1 MGQTMIPP
9 DAVTLKLELS
19 GTQFFSGWLAW
30 DDASVSLDAQVIT
43 KYNYAGG
50 QRVAVR
56 KGNELS
62 YLLGDHLALTG
73 CCSRYNS
80 GALPTKYTYT
90 GQYSNMSDFGLMY
103 YNARWYD
110 PALGRF
116 TSADTL
122 IPEPGNPQSW
132 DRYAYV
138 RNNPLRYTDPSGHM
152 QSCGIGESGRECG
165 YLAYITIERRLL
177 SFGIRLSQRA
187 SRTFSQSQ
195 KEDIYAVAQA
205 YGMRFSEFT
214 RMSAAKSFQIL
225 TPRGVLIDV
234 CPDLSC
240 DAWALVNE
248 NTIFFKEFYPD
259 STINQ
264 HFIAHEVTHVIDK
277 WSGDLDDTQEKNRY
291 FPDRC
296 DERGPNWGFAGDM
309 DVWQFSRDKGASE
322 EFADMGVGWVFDEWA
337 ANADGDA
344 RRDWM
349 NELFVNLATGET
361 YADYQILKR

>member
-1 MGQTMIPP
+1 MNRRSNPRPG
-9 DAVTLKLELS
+9 
-19 GTQFFSGWLAW
+19 
-30 DDASVSLDAQVIT
+30 SVA
-43 KYNYAGG
+43 A
-50 QRVAVR
+50 
-56 KGNELS
+56 
-62 YLLGDHLALTG
+62 
-73 CCSRYNS
+73 
-80 GALPTKYTYT
+80 
-90 GQYSNMSDFGLMY
+90 
-103 YNARWYD
+103 
-110 PALGRF
+110 
-116 TSADTL
+116 
-122 IPEPGNPQSW
+122 W

-138 RNNPLRYTDPSGHM
+138 ENNPLRYTDPSGHM

-264 HFIAHEVTHVIDK
+264 RFIAHEVTHVIDK